1 MVTHTHRRE
10 GKAESLVYTDRNVG
24 QETVS
29 KGTTFWVTAEMKVKG
44 SPVKGLEWCRTKGDR
59 HYSAS
64 T

>member
-1 MVTHTHRRE
+1 MVTHTSKRE
-10 GKAESLVYTDRNVG
+10 GKAESLVYTNRNVG

-29 KGTTFWVTAEMKVKG
+29 KGTTFWVTTEMKVKG
-44 SPVKGLEWCRTKGDR
+44 SPFKGLEWHRTSGDR